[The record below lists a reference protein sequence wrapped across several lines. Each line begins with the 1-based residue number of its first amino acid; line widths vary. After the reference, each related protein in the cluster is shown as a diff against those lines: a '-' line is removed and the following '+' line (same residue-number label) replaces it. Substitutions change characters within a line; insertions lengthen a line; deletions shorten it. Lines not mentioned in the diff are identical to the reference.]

1 MRKLTF
7 IAFLCTLLLV
17 SCNQEE
23 QLDTS
28 STTNKSGILFKLQ
41 KDGYEGS
48 TSRTAEEETSP
59 YDELH
64 YFIVDEN
71 GEKVTNIKSYYE
83 ASTST
88 IYTEGLHKGNYRL
101 LVLGIQGDATKDK
114 AFVHTPERIQDEWLA
129 FPEDLQKPLEAE
141 YFYSQTPF
149 SVIEVQT
156 DDGIQE
162 TASIPDEIVQ
172 KRIVSR
178 VDFDFAT
185 TILMCAMP

>member
-48 TSRTAEEETSP
+48 TSRISRKETSP

-71 GEKVTNIKSYYE
+71 GEKVKNIKSYYE

-114 AFVHTPERIQDEWLA
+114 T
-129 FPEDLQKPLEAE
+129 
-141 YFYSQTPF
+141 
-149 SVIEVQT
+149 
-156 DDGIQE
+156 
-162 TASIPDEIVQ
+162 
-172 KRIVSR
+172 
-178 VDFDFAT
+178 
-185 TILMCAMP
+185 

>member
-1 MRKLTF
+1 MRKFTF

-48 TSRTAEEETSP
+48 ASRTSGKETSP
-59 YDELH
+59 YDELY

-71 GEKVTNIKSYYE
+71 GDKVKNIKSYYE
-83 ASTST
+83 AATST

-101 LVLGIQGDATKDK
+101 LVLGIQ
-114 AFVHTPERIQDEWLA
+114 
-129 FPEDLQKPLEAE
+129 
-141 YFYSQTPF
+141 
-149 SVIEVQT
+149 
-156 DDGIQE
+156 
-162 TASIPDEIVQ
+162 
-172 KRIVSR
+172 
-178 VDFDFAT
+178 
-185 TILMCAMP
+185 AMPRKTELSFILLNAYRMNGWFFQKTCKSHWRPNISTRKLPFLS

>member
-48 TSRTAEEETSP
+48 TSRIFGKETSP

-71 GEKVTNIKSYYE
+71 GEKVKNIKSYYE

-114 AFVHTPERIQDEWLA
+114 AIVHTPERIQDEWLA

-156 DDGIQE
+156 ADGIQE
-162 TASIPDEIVQ
+162 TASITDEIPQ
-172 KRIVSR
+172 NG
-178 VDFDFAT
+178 
-185 TILMCAMP
+185 L